1 MIRSLFF
8 LIFFSMSV
16 ADEKN
21 EILDLLNQYNSAF
34 ADANYSEIV
43 DFFNFPV
50 SFNLQDKT
58 VTASNK
64 LKLRLIFKKLRGGL
78 PEYYSYS
85 KWGNI
90 EINLVD
96 TNIAIAYADFSR
108 FDLDDNVFFTGSAI
122 YHLRL
127 KNGEWRIFSLTPYSN
142 INLLD

>member
-1 MIRSLFF
+1 MRTFASLK
-8 LIFFSMSV
+8 IWRNWTKIEQNGAKARTS
-16 ADEKN
+16 
-21 EILDLLNQYNSAF
+21 
-34 ADANYSEIV
+34 
-43 DFFNFPV
+43 
-50 SFNLQDKT
+50 
-58 VTASNK
+58 K

-85 KWGNI
+85 KWDNI

>member
-1 MIRSLFF
+1 MIKSLFF
-8 LIFFSMSV
+8 LVFFSLSI
-16 ADEKN
+16 ANEKS
-21 EILDLLNQYNSAF
+21 EILDLLNQYNRAF

-43 DFFNFPV
+43 DFFNSPV

-58 VTASNK
+58 IIASNK

-78 PEYYSYS
+78 PKHYSYS

-96 TNIAIAYADFSR
+96 TNIAIAYANFSR
-108 FDLDDNVFFTGSAI
+108 FDLDDNVIFTGSAI

-127 KNGEWRIFSLTPYSN
+127 KDGEWRIFSLTPYSN